1 MDALR
6 ENPLL
11 FYLLILWAV
20 VTVILVILFVWRAF
34 LEGHEDDQ
42 VFIGS
47 AEDHLAQEQRVLVAK
62 IDRLSKPIHFLM
74 FGSGALFAVAA
85 GVWLWQIYKTF

>member
-20 VTVILVILFVWRAF
+20 VTTILLILFIWRAF

-47 AEDHLAQEQRVLVAK
+47 AENHLAQEQRVLVSK
-62 IDRLSKPIHFLM
+62 IDRLSKPIHALM
-74 FGSGALFAVAA
+74 FASGGLFIV
-85 GVWLWQIYKTF
+85 GFGTWLWQVYKTF